1 MTFEYN
7 SKLMNSLITW
17 LIKLRQ
23 RKVIEMI
30 NAPSIA
36 NCDFLKMGKQIDEL
50 IAGNV
55 TFLHIDL
62 MDGNYVPNLFLP
74 TSIVKA
80 IKTKYPNVI
89 ADVHLMVNNPDD
101 YIDLLKEYGAD
112 YVSFH
117 IDSTS
122 FTIRLLANIRNK
134 GMKAGVVINP
144 SQRIDII
151 EPFIHY
157 LDYVVLMTVEPG
169 YTGQIFIEGSLE
181 RLDELN
187 KLREKAN
194 TNFLISI
201 DGGIDYPNSI
211 ESLKRGA
218 EILVTGI
225 YTVFNQSDGLT
236 NACIRFETRNERY

>member
-1 MTFEYN
+1 
-7 SKLMNSLITW
+7 
-17 LIKLRQ
+17 
-23 RKVIEMI
+23 MI

-36 NCDFLKMGKQIDEL
+36 NCDLLDLGKQIEEL
-50 IAGNV
+50 IAGNA

-62 MDGNYVPNLFLP
+62 MDGHYVPNLFFP

-89 ADVHLMVNNPDD
+89 ADVHLMVSNPHA

-122 FTIRLLANIRNK
+122 FVIRLLTSIRNK
-134 GMKAGVVINP
+134 GMKAGVVVNP
-144 SQRIDII
+144 SQKIDIV
-151 EPFIHY
+151 EPLICY

-169 YTGQIFIEGSLE
+169 FAGQKFMKGSLK

-187 KLREKAN
+187 KLRKEAN
-194 TNFLISI
+194 ANFLISV
-201 DGGIDYPNSI
+201 DGGIDYSNSI
-211 ESLKRGA
+211 ASIKRGA
-218 EILVTGI
+218 DILVTGI
-225 YTVFNQSDGLT
+225 YTIFNQPDGLT
-236 NACIRFETRNERY
+236 NACLRFEKDMNCIHYK